1 MFKGSFNSF
10 YFIYFFKWSFPH
22 KSSVLRLL
30 KDLKK
35 KLKKQ
40 KTFIMAS
47 FPSLFPSVIVEV
59 EPMLNSDWQS

>member
-10 YFIYFFKWSFPH
+10 YFIYFFKRGFPH

-35 KLKKQ
+35 KIKEAKNFYNDL
-40 KTFIMAS
+40 IS
-47 FPSLFPSVIVEV
+47 FPLSKC
-59 EPMLNSDWQS
+59 NC